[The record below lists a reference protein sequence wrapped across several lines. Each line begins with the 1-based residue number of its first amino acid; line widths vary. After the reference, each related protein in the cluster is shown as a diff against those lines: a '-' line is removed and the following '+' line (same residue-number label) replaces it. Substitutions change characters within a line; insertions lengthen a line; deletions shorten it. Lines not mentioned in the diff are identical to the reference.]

1 VTRRGIILVI
11 VGSVAILLFGVLA
24 FTSANAALRSEHS
37 LVLPVEPS
45 PGFERMRSVNND
57 APGRWPFTRQSV
69 SFTTDDAEWLVVDL
83 YEAPSPLLA
92 LLFAYVV
99 LPPEPDMPNYE
110 LGVAVDE
117 LEGIGF
123 GRRDA
128 IQCGDGE
135 IDACQGWVYW
145 SFSGDQILTVVL
157 WDSTHPAIRHPR

>member
-1 VTRRGIILVI
+1 
-11 VGSVAILLFGVLA
+11 
-24 FTSANAALRSEHS
+24 
-37 LVLPVEPS
+37 
-45 PGFERMRSVNND
+45 MRSVNND

-157 WDSTHPAIRHPR
+157 WGFDAPGHPAPEVDVDDFRETVDELLNG